1 MSYTGATRTAASD
14 ETSARLGLEDVTPP
28 TSPSLH
34 RSDMADAVYLA
45 DETSLQKTQ
54 SERRREIVTQPAV
67 HGTFV
72 DNRSWLAGGVPEDTC
87 AAREPEIGLV
97 VEGQYATEVWL

>member
-1 MSYTGATRTAASD
+1 M
-14 ETSARLGLEDVTPP
+14 EDV
-28 TSPSLH
+28 
-34 RSDMADAVYLA
+34 VYLA
-45 DETSLQKTQ
+45 DETSLQTQ

-72 DNRSWLAGGVPEDTC
+72 DNRSWRAGGVPEGTC

-97 VEGQYATEVWL
+97 VEGQYATLLLHRPLVTDWQFLMLAKC